1 MARAV
6 NRLSAK
12 KVQALAEPGRHADGG
27 GLYLYID
34 SAGSKRWVL
43 LYRIGG
49 RRREMGL
56 GPIGSVSL
64 SRARELAADARALV
78 AAGTDPIEQKRASE
92 AAAPATAP
100 KTFGA
105 VAEAYM
111 DAQKAT
117 WRSPV
122 HRHQWRQTLEV
133 QASSLWTMPVAM
145 VDTEAVLRVLRPI
158 WHVKPETAKRIR
170 GRIERVL
177 NAARAAGHRTGENPA
192 LWRGHL
198 DFLLPRPPKL
208 VRGHHPAMPYADV
221 PAFVKGLRDRPG
233 MSARA
238 LEVLILTAA
247 RSGEVRGMVWGELDL
262 QAALWVVPGSRMKA
276 KREHRVPLVARA
288 VEILSV
294 LRVGDPAADALVFP
308 SAANRRMSDM
318 VFEAL
323 LRRAKANAYTTHGF
337 RSSFRDWAGDETD
350 FPRDVVELALA
361 HTVGDATELA
371 YRRGD
376 ALEKRRHLMDAWA
389 AFIAAP
395 VKGSPAK

>member
-12 KVQALAEPGRHADGG
+12 KVQALTEPGRHADGG
-27 GLYLYID
+27 GLYLYVD
-34 SAGSKRWVL
+34 AAGSKRWVL

-56 GPIGSVSL
+56 GPLGSVSL
-64 SRARELAADARALV
+64 SRARELASEARALV
-78 AAGTDPIEQKRASE
+78 AGGTDPIEAKRAAE
-92 AAAPATAP
+92 APTSPTAP
-100 KTFGA
+100 MTFGA

-111 DAQKAT
+111 EAQKAV

-133 QASSLWTMPVAM
+133 QAASLWTMPVAM
-145 VDTEAVLRVLRPI
+145 IDTEAVLRVLRPI
-158 WHVKPETAKRIR
+158 WNEKPETAKRIR
-170 GRIERVL
+170 GRVERIL

-208 VRGHHPAMPYADV
+208 VRGHHAAMPYSNV
-221 PAFVKGLRDRPG
+221 PAFVRDLRSRPG
-233 MSARA
+233 LSARA

-247 RSGEVRGMVWGELDL
+247 RSGEIRGMVWGELDL
-262 QAALWVVPGSRMKA
+262 QGALWVLPAARMKG
-276 KREHRVPLVARA
+276 KREHRVPLTARA
-288 VEILSV
+288 VQILSA
-294 LRVGDPAADALVFP
+294 LRIEDPEPGALVFP
-308 SAANRRMSDM
+308 STVNTRMSDM
-318 VFEAL
+318 VFDRL
-323 LRRAKANAYTTHGF
+323 LRRLNANAYTAHGF
-337 RSSFRDWAGDETD
+337 RSSFRDWAGDETT
-350 FPRDVVELALA
+350 FERELAEMALA
-361 HTVGDATELA
+361 HIVGDDTELA

>member
-12 KVQALAEPGRHADGG
+12 KVQALAEPGRHADGA

-78 AAGTDPIEQKRASE
+78 ASGTDPIDAKRASE
-92 AAAPATAP
+92 VTAQVAPP
-100 KTFGA
+100 MTFGA
-105 VAEAYM
+105 VASAYM
-111 DAQKAT
+111 EAQKTT
-117 WRSPV
+117 WRSPI

-133 QASSLWTMPVAM
+133 QAASLWTMPVAM
-145 VDTEAVLRVLRPI
+145 IDTEAVLRVLRPI
-158 WHVKPETAKRIR
+158 WNEKPETAKRIR

-208 VRGHHPAMPYADV
+208 TRGHHPAMPYRDV
-221 PAFVKGLRDRPG
+221 PAFIQEIRRRPG
-233 MSARA
+233 LSARA
-238 LEVLILTAA
+238 LEVLTLTAA
-247 RSGEVRGMVWGELDL
+247 RSSEIRGMVWGELDL
-262 QAALWVVPGSRMKA
+262 EAAVWVVPAERMKA
-276 KREHRVPLVARA
+276 KREHRVPLQARA
-288 VEILSV
+288 VEILKG
-294 LRVGDPAADALVFP
+294 LRFNDPAPDALVFP
-308 SAANRRMSDM
+308 SSVNRKLSDM

-323 LRRAKANAYTTHGF
+323 LRRAKANAYTAHGF
-337 RSSFRDWAGDETD
+337 RSSFRDWAGDETA
-350 FPRDVVELALA
+350 FPRDVVEVALA

-376 ALEKRRHLMDAWA
+376 ALEKRRHLMEAWA
-389 AFIAAP
+389 AFIAEP
-395 VKGSPAK
+395 VKGSPVK

>member
-12 KVQALAEPGRHADGG
+12 KVQALSEVGRHADGG
-27 GLYLYID
+27 GLYLVVD
-34 SAGSKRWVL
+34 AAGSKRWVL
-43 LYRIGG
+43 LYRMAG

-56 GPIGSVSL
+56 GPAGSVSL
-64 SRARELAADARALV
+64 SRARELAAEARALI
-78 AAGTDPIEQKRASE
+78 ASGTDPIEARRETESTGPV
-92 AAAPATAP
+92 APP
-100 KTFGA
+100 MTFGA
-105 VAEAYM
+105 VADAYM
-111 DAQKAT
+111 EAQKAT

-208 VRGHHPAMPYADV
+208 VRGHHPAMPYREV
-221 PAFVKGLRDRPG
+221 PAFVQGLRNRPG
-233 MSARA
+233 LSARA

-247 RSGEVRGMVWGELDL
+247 RSGEIRGMVWGELDL
-262 QAALWVVPGSRMKA
+262 QAALWVVPAIRMKA
-276 KREHRVPLVARA
+276 KREHRVPLPARA
-288 VEILSV
+288 VEILSG
-294 LRVGDPAADALVFP
+294 LRVGDPAPTALVFP
-308 SAANRRMSDM
+308 SSVNRRMSDM

-323 LRRAKANAYTTHGF
+323 LRRAKADAYTAHGF
-337 RSSFRDWAGDETD
+337 RSSFRDWAGDETA

-395 VKGSPAK
+395 VKGKPAK

>member
-56 GPIGSVSL
+56 GPVGSVSL

-78 AAGTDPIEQKRASE
+78 ASGTDPIDAKRASE
-92 AAAPATAP
+92 TQTQVAPP
-100 KTFGA
+100 MTFGA
-105 VAEAYM
+105 VASAYM
-111 DAQKAT
+111 EAQKAV

-122 HRHQWRQTLEV
+122 HRHQWRQTLEI
-133 QASSLWTMPVAM
+133 QAASLWTMPVAM
-145 VDTEAVLRVLRPI
+145 IDTEAVLRVLRPI
-158 WHVKPETAKRIR
+158 WNEKPETAKRIR
-170 GRIERVL
+170 GRIERIL

-208 VRGHHPAMPYADV
+208 TRGHHPAMPYRDV
-221 PAFVKGLRDRPG
+221 PAFVQAIQQRPG
-233 MSARA
+233 LSARA

-247 RSGEVRGMVWGELDL
+247 RSGEIRGMVWGELDL
-262 QAALWVVPGSRMKA
+262 EAALWVVPAERMKA
-276 KREHRVPLVARA
+276 KREHRVPLQARV
-288 VEILSV
+288 VEILNGV
-294 LRVGDPAADALVFP
+294 RPNDPLPGALVFP
-308 SAANRRMSDM
+308 SSVSRKLSDM

-323 LRRAKANAYTTHGF
+323 LRRAKANAYTAHGF
-337 RSSFRDWAGDETD
+337 RSSFRDWAGDETT
-350 FPRDVVELALA
+350 FPRDVVEVALA

-376 ALEKRRHLMDAWA
+376 ALEKRRHLMEAWA
-389 AFIAAP
+389 AFIAEP
-395 VKGSPAK
+395 VKGKPVR

>member
-12 KVQALAEPGRHADGG
+12 KVQALAEVGRHADGG
-27 GLYLYID
+27 GLYLFVD
-34 SAGSKRWVL
+34 AAGSKRWVL
-43 LYRIGG
+43 LYRMAG

-56 GPIGSVSL
+56 GPAGSVSL
-64 SRARELAADARALV
+64 SRARELAAEARALV
-78 AAGTDPIEQKRASE
+78 ASGTDPIDARRASE
-92 AAAPATAP
+92 AVEPVVAPM
-100 KTFGA
+100 TFGA
-105 VAEAYM
+105 VANAYM
-111 DAQKAT
+111 EAQKAT
-117 WRSPV
+117 WRSPI

-133 QASSLWTMPVAM
+133 QAASLWTMPVAAI
-145 VDTEAVLRVLRPI
+145 DTEAVLRVLRPI

-170 GRIERVL
+170 GRVERIL

-208 VRGHHPAMPYADV
+208 TRGHHPAMPYRDV
-221 PAFVKGLRDRPG
+221 PAFVREIARRPG
-233 MSARA
+233 LSARA

-247 RSGEVRGMVWGELDL
+247 RSGEIRGMIWGELDL
-262 QAALWVVPGSRMKA
+262 QAATWTVPASRMKA
-276 KREHRVPLVARA
+276 KREHRVPLPMRA
-288 VEILSV
+288 VEILSA

-308 SAANRRMSDM
+308 SSANRRMSDM

-337 RSSFRDWAGDETD
+337 RSSFRDWVGDETAY
-350 FPRDVVELALA
+350 PRDLAEMALA
-361 HTVGDATELA
+361 HSVGDETEQA

-395 VKGSPAK
+395 VSGKPDK